1 MAVRNNN
8 YRSGTKIIGPPPV
21 SEPII
26 APKVGNKFF
35 NVCFQDS
42 LLTTK
47 GWTRSRWE
55 GSKLISLYYNEYT
68 DEMEDGKTIGPGLS
82 RYVDRYIDKLHFC
95 IRSGERAG
103 FNYYIPKGDFKKN
116 IGKVN
121 EPYSASGIP
130 TTLYDVYY
138 ESIFWANEFRTDTNE
153 WERYPPKHAS
163 WVWNPYLEQYV
174 DDAATNPIVYPAGTF
189 IDGVDVSGQEDPKC
203 LKRDA
208 SAGTFEEAMFYTGS
222 QYYGKDL
229 HNHAPFAHKQD
240 NIPLTPSRFYKI
252 DPYTQKGDFIERY
265 GDYHIPK
272 PIILNP
278 IDPDGANLPLTHDGE
293 TGAESVITYVS
304 RSYNYDAN
312 GDPILA
318 DPFVDTEIT
327 RSAIIP
333 RRQPVGDL
341 TYGKDPVV
349 STYSNAIFVG
359 TSIFGYQENEVFP
372 GPGPDFS
379 YIRLDKA
386 VVFNSEDDTFFVQ
399 EIRKKGEDDVFA
411 NLMQSTFPWASEF
424 KIKLLDYEHPNNLE
438 TGYSVHWN
446 KGYFSEVA
454 SYTTESSNLRPQ
466 GHFPGTGKFFGSDG
480 RFDSTYDSA
489 TNPYGKDAIAYQD
502 LIPLLNDENFDISE

>member
-1 MAVRNNN
+1 
-8 YRSGTKIIGPPPV
+8 
-21 SEPII
+21 
-26 APKVGNKFF
+26 
-35 NVCFQDS
+35 
-42 LLTTK
+42 
-47 GWTRSRWE
+47 
-55 GSKLISLYYNEYT
+55 
-68 DEMEDGKTIGPGLS
+68 
-82 RYVDRYIDKLHFC
+82 
-95 IRSGERAG
+95 
-103 FNYYIPKGDFKKN
+103 
-116 IGKVN
+116 
-121 EPYSASGIP
+121 
-130 TTLYDVYY
+130 
-138 ESIFWANEFRTDTNE
+138 
-153 WERYPPKHAS
+153 
-163 WVWNPYLEQYV
+163 
-174 DDAATNPIVYPAGTF
+174 
-189 IDGVDVSGQEDPKC
+189 
-203 LKRDA
+203 
-208 SAGTFEEAMFYTGS
+208 MFYTGS

-379 YIRLDKA
+379 YVRLDKA

-454 SYTTESSNLRPQ
+454 SYTTESSNL
-466 GHFPGTGKFFGSDG
+466 
-480 RFDSTYDSA
+480 
-489 TNPYGKDAIAYQD
+489 
-502 LIPLLNDENFDISE
+502 